1 YPGIRAPLP
10 LPTRRSSDLDSA
22 AAAPPPAGSDRSVP
36 ARAEREHRPVAA
48 CRQRAVVAEC
58 RCRASDASGFHLD
71 RGTGL
76 RIADIIRFIRSFG
89 IIGGFGVCVRFIF
102 SGGLGVRF
110 CRLVRII
117 RSGLVIV
124 RLVFRVGG
132 FVLFVTFVRSFIGG
146 FAILVRVSCCSLVRL
161 VCVRFCFRVGGF
173 VLLVTFV
180 CGFIGGFAIL
190 VRVSRCSLVR
200 LVCVRF
206 CFRVGGF
213 VLLVAFVCGFI
224 GGFAILVRVSRCSLV
239 RLVCVRFC
247 FRVGGFV
254 LLATFVC
261 GFIGVFAFLVRLILG
276 GGLRRILQQRTAGVF
291 LVRTDGGEPGDIGR
305 NGFDLVIG
313 QTAHDILHD
322 FRQIA
327 VVALAAAVGM
337 QLFGSVFAEL
347 AGYARVAGGRVA
359 HACRAMAAGT
369 GRHPEFGQ
377 SATVDRRAL

>member
-1 YPGIRAPLP
+1 
-10 LPTRRSSDLDSA
+10 
-22 AAAPPPAGSDRSVP
+22 
-36 ARAEREHRPVAA
+36 
-48 CRQRAVVAEC
+48 
-58 RCRASDASGFHLD
+58 
-71 RGTGL
+71 
-76 RIADIIRFIRSFG
+76 
-89 IIGGFGVCVRFIF
+89 
-102 SGGLGVRF
+102 
-110 CRLVRII
+110 
-117 RSGLVIV
+117 
-124 RLVFRVGG
+124 
-132 FVLFVTFVRSFIGG
+132 
-146 FAILVRVSCCSLVRL
+146 SLVRL

-173 VLLVTFV
+173 VLLVAFV

-377 SATVDRRAL
+377 SATVDRRALLRQFQIRHGAWLGVLLREVDGQILHVLLFQPRRLGLHDGVLTLAGLEQLELAQDVVRILAG